1 MSKPEPN
8 AKPNP
13 KNEIPQDAAGVRAAV
28 RDAYGKVA
36 LGVAPSCCGP
46 SDCCGGGSTQLSVG
60 QYSEKLGYQAGELED
75 APADANLGLGCGNP
89 TALASL
95 KAGEVVVD
103 LGAGAGLDAFIAA
116 KAVGPTGRVIGV
128 DMTTEMLARARQN
141 AVEAGVAATVEFREG
156 IIEDLPIVADSV
168 DVIISNCVINLS
180 PDKGQVFREAFRVL
194 KSGGR
199 LAVSD
204 IVLTAP
210 LPDDVKQLADAY
222 VGCVGGAL
230 LADDYL
236 AAIEQAGFVDV
247 KWASTSAAA
256 ILQGALDNPTAKG
269 VIESVGAERLAAITE
284 TVLSYTIEARKP

>member
-1 MSKPEPN
+1 MNESEPN
-8 AKPNP
+8 AKSTPQ
-13 KNEIPQDAAGVRAAV
+13 NEMPQDADGVRAAV

-36 LGVAPSCCGP
+36 LGVVPSCCGP
-46 SDCCGGGSTQLSVG
+46 SDCCGGGSTV
-60 QYSEKLGYQAGELED
+60 QYSEKLGYQATELED
-75 APADANLGLGCGNP
+75 APAEANLGLGCGNP

-128 DMTTEMLARARQN
+128 DMTSEMLARARQN
-141 AVEAGVAATVEFREG
+141 AVEAGVAGTVEFREG
-156 IIEDLPIVADSV
+156 IIEDLPIVAASV

-180 PDKGQVFREAFRVL
+180 PDKARVFREAFRVL
-194 KSGGR
+194 KPGGR

-204 IVLTAP
+204 IVLSAP
-210 LPDDVKQLADAY
+210 LPEDVKQLAAAY
-222 VGCVGGAL
+222 MGCVSGAL

-236 AAIEQAGFVDV
+236 AAIEQAGFVNV
-247 KWASTSAAA
+247 TWKSTSAAA
-256 ILQGALDNPTAKG
+256 ILQGAFDNPTAQG

-284 TVLSYTIEARKP
+284 TVLSTTIEAHKP

>member
-1 MSKPEPN
+1 MPE
-8 AKPNP
+8 
-13 KNEIPQDAAGVRAAV
+13 DADGVRDAV

-46 SDCCGGGSTQLSVG
+46 SDCCGSSATVE
-60 QYSEKLGYQAGELED
+60 YSEKLGYQAVQLEG
-75 APADANLGLGCGNP
+75 APAEANLGLGCGNP
-89 TALASL
+89 TALATL

-128 DMTTEMLARARQN
+128 DMTTEMLARARAN
-141 AVEAGVAATVEFREG
+141 AVKADVAGYVEFREG
-156 IIEDLPIVADSV
+156 IIEALPVVADSV

-180 PDKGQVFREAFRVL
+180 PDKAQVFREAFRVL
-194 KSGGR
+194 KPGGR

-204 IVLTAP
+204 IVLSAP
-210 LPDDVKQLADAY
+210 LPEDVKQLADAY

-236 AAIEQAGFVDV
+236 AAIKQAGFVDV
-247 KWASTSAAA
+247 KWESKSAGP
-256 ILQGALDNPTAKG
+256 ILAGVLDNPTAAG
-269 VIESVGAERLAAITE
+269 VIESVGAERLAAIAD
-284 TVLSYTIEARKP
+284 TVLSYNIEARKP

>member
-1 MSKPEPN
+1 MSKAEPY
-8 AKPNP
+8 AK
-13 KNEIPQDAAGVRAAV
+13 KEIPQDADAVRGAV

-36 LGVAPSCCGP
+36 LGVVPSCCGP
-46 SDCCGGGSTQLSVG
+46 SDCCGGAPTV
-60 QYSEKLGYQAGELED
+60 QYSEKLGYQPGQLED
-75 APADANLGLGCGNP
+75 APAEANLGLGCGNP

-95 KAGEVVVD
+95 KPGEVVVD

-116 KAVGPTGRVIGV
+116 KAVGSTGRVIGV
-128 DMTTEMLARARQN
+128 DMTSEMLARARQY
-141 AVEAGVAATVEFREG
+141 AVEAEVAGYVEFREG
-156 IIEDLPIVADSV
+156 IIEDLPIVSGSV

-180 PDKGQVFREAFRVL
+180 PDKQQVFREAFRVL

-204 IVLTAP
+204 IVLSAP
-210 LPDDVKQLADAY
+210 LPDDIKPLADAY

-247 KWASTSAAA
+247 TWKTTPAAA
-256 ILQGALDNPTAKG
+256 ILQGALDNPTAQG
-269 VIESVGAERLAAITE
+269 VIESIGPERLAAIAE
-284 TVLSYTIEARKP
+284 TVLSTTISARKP